1 MIKDR
6 RVVWHGENSIN
17 NMLILASK
25 SPRRQEILKKYG
37 YDFEVLLSNVNEN
50 VENLSAKNTV
60 EYLSRIKALS
70 VYERV
75 NENYVVIGA
84 DTVVEFDGKILGKP
98 KTQTEAYD
106 MLKSMSGKSHN
117 VYTGITIVTKDK
129 RITESVLSTV
139 KFNNLSEEFIL
150 EYIKTGSPMDK
161 AGAYGIQDG
170 NIVEKYN
177 GSYYNIVGLPIE
189 RLSEILFSF
198 GVTPKK

>member
-37 YDFEVLLSNVNEN
+37 YDFEVLLSNANEN

-106 MLKSMSGKSHN
+106 MLKSMIGKSHN